1 MDVVNKIQ
9 LKDTINDNNLCQICY
24 TSITID
30 NLACTTCNKS
40 SCTTCCNNL
49 ESRNFSISKKYK
61 NTNNTIVD
69 HSDGSIN
76 IEWDCSFCRAPNNRF
91 IEDFTKDEVIRLILV
106 DYVTLFHEMNIKEEL
121 EKQFKY
127 IYYTKLQL
135 HNTILRY
142 KNVDPTIKKLILIN
156 KDLQVTNNDLIETL
170 MFKETQIQQKVNNDI
185 LISEL
190 QKHILKLQQTHI
202 EDFNSY
208 ASKNN
213 LIYEQLNIIKTQND
227 QLLNTIASLKDN
239 NSTLKT
245 ENDTIKHHYFQLIDK
260 IRCKLP
266 TSIKLRKCDRTE
278 YTIILDEYYNK
289 HIQPSQPYVI
299 T

>member
-9 LKDTINDNNLCQICY
+9 LKNTINDNNLCQICY
-24 TSITID
+24 SSITID
-30 NLACTTCNKS
+30 NLACTTCSKS

-61 NTNNTIVD
+61 NINNTIVQ
-69 HSDGSIN
+69 HSDGSII
-76 IEWDCSFCRAPNNRF
+76 IEWDCSFCRSHNNRF

-121 EKQFKY
+121 EKQFKN

-156 KDLQVTNNDLIETL
+156 KDLQITNNDLIETL
-170 MFKETQIQQKVNNDI
+170 MFKETQIQQKINNDI

-190 QKHILKLQQTHI
+190 RKHILKLQKTHI

-227 QLLNTIASLKDN
+227 QLLNIVASLKDN

-245 ENDTIKHHYFQLIDK
+245 ENDFIKHHYFQLIDK

-266 TSIKLRKCDRTE
+266 TSVKLRKCDRIE
-278 YTIILDEYYNK
+278 YNIILDEYYNK
-289 HIQPSQPYVI
+289 HIQPTQSVI